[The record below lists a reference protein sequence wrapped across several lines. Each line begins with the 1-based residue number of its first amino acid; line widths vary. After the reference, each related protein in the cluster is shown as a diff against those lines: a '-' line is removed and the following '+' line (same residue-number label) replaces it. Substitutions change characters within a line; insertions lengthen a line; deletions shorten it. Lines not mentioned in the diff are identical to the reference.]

1 MDRLESATH
10 RLDRKNSKFKEIYQ
24 TKYLGEKERL
34 KVEKVYKF
42 FRNYLSNINKKDL
55 HDQIMKKMKS
65 KNKSKILRLF
75 RYAESINSN
84 LSDKILDI
92 NSSIINNDQLDSGE
106 SISVDLVE
114 LASLVDPDFVNHDL
128 KIDTFFVE

>member
-1 MDRLESATH
+1 
-10 RLDRKNSKFKEIYQ
+10 
-24 TKYLGEKERL
+24 
-34 KVEKVYKF
+34 
-42 FRNYLSNINKKDL
+42 
-55 HDQIMKKMKS
+55 MKS